1 MYNDFAGFYDELM
14 NDADYSYRA
23 AHLFDL
29 FGKHDRMPTLLLD
42 LCCGT
47 GKFSNHFAKNGVSV
61 IGVDLSPEML
71 SVARENSANDGQDV
85 LYLCQNATELDLYG
99 TVDGAICCMD
109 SLNHI
114 IDYGDLCAALAKVS
128 LFLEKDRLFIF
139 DVNTLYKHEQ
149 VLGDQVFIRDGEDVY
164 CVWSNEYDPETHI
177 TDMELDFFV
186 PEEDGRYIRSGES
199 ITERAYTEKELR
211 DALTAAGLETV
222 AVYDDYSFDPLHEK
236 SERAVYVTRKV

>member
-1 MYNDFAGFYDELM
+1 MYSDFAAFYDTLM
-14 NDADYSYRA
+14 NDVDYVEWTEYLCN
-23 AHLFDL
+23 LFC
-29 FGKHDRMPTLLLD
+29 KHDRMPTLLLD

-47 GKFSNHFAKNGVSV
+47 GGFSNAFAQIGVSV

-71 SVARENSANDGQDV
+71 SVARENSLACGQDV

-114 IDYGDLCAALAKVS
+114 TDYKDFCAALKKVS

-139 DVNTLYKHEQ
+139 DVNTLYKHET
-149 VLGDQVFIRDGEDVY
+149 VLGNEVFVRDSDIY
-164 CVWSNEYDPETHI
+164 CVWSNYYDPETHI

-186 PEEDGRYIRSGES
+186 PQDDGRYIRSFEA
-199 ITERAYTEKELR
+199 INERAYTNKEIET
-211 DALTAAGLETV
+211 ALINAGLKIE
-222 AVYDDYSFDPLHEK
+222 AIYDDNTTDPLK
-236 SERAVYVTRKV
+236 NDSERAVYVTRKV